1 MLSSK
6 RDLPVSNRQSDA
18 SATPVRLGPRTSDF
32 VPASPPLLDEAP
44 TPFLGRAFGHV
55 RRIGRYAIVQ
65 GLVQIVAFASGILLV
80 RWLPQREYA
89 FFTIANAMQA
99 TLMLLADIGI
109 SVGLISIGGRVWQD
123 RHRFGELI
131 NTGLGLRRKLAAI
144 AAIIV
149 APILYAMLAKN
160 GASQIYTLLLIVFV
174 LAGFSIQ
181 LSIDIFSVVPRLH
194 SDISRIQKIDF
205 TCAIVRL
212 LLIVGLIFMLATA
225 GLAVAIASAT
235 FLLQYFLLRSYA
247 AKVVDLNA
255 NENAED
261 RSEIVRLI
269 KSLAANAIFYC
280 FQGQITVFLIS
291 FFARHA
297 ESVAEVGALG
307 RLAMI
312 FTVLMNMLTNIF
324 VPAFARCQDKAKLLW
339 LYAAIAGGVILFSA
353 IVLAGAA
360 FFPDQFLFILG
371 NRYAHLHRE
380 LVLMVGVAVVTALAG
395 TLWMLNSAKA
405 WISGAWLYIPL
416 TLATQIALVPFT
428 DFSSVASVLIF
439 NLISAVPSL
448 LLNLALTFFGF
459 RKFAPASA

>member
-44 TPFLGRAFGHV
+44 TPFLSRAFGHV

-160 GASQIYTLLLIVFV
+160 GASQIYILLLIVFV

-181 LSIDIFSVVPRLH
+181 LAVDIYSVVPRLH
-194 SDISRIQKIDF
+194 SDIGRIQKIDF
-205 TCAIVRL
+205 ICAIVRL
-212 LLIVGLIFMLATA
+212 LLILGLIYLFATA

-235 FLLQYFLLRSYA
+235 FVLQYFLFRAYA

-261 RSEIVRLI
+261 RREIVRLI
-269 KSLAANAIFYC
+269 KKLAANALFYC

-291 FFARHA
+291 FFGRHA
-297 ESVAEVGALG
+297 ASVAEVGALG

-312 FTVLMNMLTNIF
+312 FTVLMNLLTNIF
-324 VPAFARCQDKAKLLW
+324 VPAFARCRDERKLHW
-339 LYAAIAGGVILFSA
+339 LYIGIVGAVVLFSLA
-353 IVLAGAA
+353 VLAGAA
-360 FFPDQFLFILG
+360 FFPEQFLFVLG

-380 LVLMVGVAVVTALAG
+380 LLLMVGVAVISALSG
-395 TLWMLNSAKA
+395 TLWLLNASKA
-405 WISGAWLYIPL
+405 WITGAWLYIPL
-416 TLATQIALVPFT
+416 TF
-428 DFSSVASVLIF
+428 
-439 NLISAVPSL
+439 
-448 LLNLALTFFGF
+448 
-459 RKFAPASA
+459 